1 MSSRTAQVVAVIALA
16 AAIVG
21 GFAVRHRGQQRR
33 NVELWGAQFEPGVS
47 KAAVLAQL
55 GRPDV
60 ELSGPAINQATSLR
74 PPCADAAVR
83 LLRYL
88 PRGTNGAFV
97 EIYFD
102 QADRVVCVHHGFV
115 HV

>member
-1 MSSRTAQVVAVIALA
+1 MVIVAAGIAA
-16 AAIVG
+16 GV
-21 GFAVRHRGQQRR
+21 AVRHRDQQRR
-33 NVELWGAQFEPGVS
+33 NVELWGAQFETGVS
-47 KAAVLAQL
+47 KAAVVAQL

-60 ELSGPAINQATSLR
+60 ELSGPAINQGDAAR

-102 QADRVVCVHHGFV
+102 AGDRVVCVHHGFA